1 MPINVAMAARMN
13 SAVRLPMLT
22 RFEVKQLGS
31 AVSLTTSTING
42 DCSAR
47 LASSS
52 LSFQIS
58 CRLRWI
64 STPSWRRNFK
74 NFTGCIVYPPPA
86 LPPGR
91 PPAGG

>member
-31 AVSLTTSTING
+31 AVI
-42 DCSAR
+42 DDQHHKRR
-47 LASSS
+47 LQRQACQQQ
-52 LSFQIS
+52 LVVPNQLQIA
-58 CRLRWI
+58 LDQH
-64 STPSWRRNFK
+64 PSWRRNFK

>member
-1 MPINVAMAARMN
+1 MPINVAIAAKIK
-13 SAVRLPMLT
+13 SAVGADVDKVRGKA
-22 RFEVKQLGS
+22 FGS
-31 AVSLTTSTING
+31 AVSLTTSTMNG
-42 DCSAR
+42 DCSVR

-58 CRLRWI
+58 CKLR
-64 STPSWRRNFK
+64 STRTTNWRRNFK
-74 NFTGCIVYPPPA
+74 NFTGCIACLPPA

>member
-1 MPINVAMAARMN
+1 MPINVAIAAKTK

-22 RFEVKQLGS
+22 RFEVKQFGS
-31 AVSLTTSTING
+31 AVSLTTSTMNG
-42 DCSAR
+42 DCSVR

-58 CRLRWI
+58 CKLR
-64 STPSWRRNFK
+64 STRTTNWRRNFK
-74 NFTGCIVYPPPA
+74 NFTGCIAYLPPA